1 MKNITLENADLVAD
15 LFEETWTEEGA
26 IVIYPYQYNKI
37 VMLTKEDLKNKDL
50 VNEIYSNEDASL
62 FDTSMFSE
70 VVGFQNLLRDLFNQF
85 IVITKSNIN
94 QFGNSIENA
103 ERLNRYTAIY
113 KTIGGK

>member
-1 MKNITLENADLVAD
+1 MKSITLENADLAAD
-15 LFEETWTEEGA
+15 LFEEAWTEEGA

-70 VVGFQNLLRDLFNQF
+70 VVGFQNLLRDLFDQF
-85 IVITKSNIN
+85 VTIAKINISK
-94 QFGNSIENA
+94 FGNSIENA